1 MLAAIAGFGLFMEM
15 NVKPAAAMSG
25 KDTRYEIETLLQTAE
40 ARSATAAQLIADCNA
55 SFCDPSEN
63 LALIRACETVQVN
76 INDALRLIN
85 RYRLP

>member
-1 MLAAIAGFGLFMEM
+1 MLAAIAGFGVFMEM

-40 ARSATAAQLIADCNA
+40 ARSVTAAQLIADCNA

-63 LALIRACETVQVN
+63 SGLIHACESIEVN
-76 INDALRLIN
+76 INDALQLIN